1 MKISGA
7 HTFTLDNGF
16 VKKDVYIKDG
26 FFVAAEDTCNSEV
39 IDGSGCY
46 LIPGLVDVHFHGCA
60 GYDFSDCDIDGL
72 KKIGRYELRNGVT
85 SICPAS
91 MTFPEDK
98 LLSIC
103 QKALKYSKDED
114 STISRLC
121 GINLEGPFISM
132 EKRGAQ
138 NPEYINKP
146 DAEMFRRLQEASGNL
161 IKLVTIA
168 PEVDGAIEFID
179 ELSNDVHISV
189 GHTMADYE
197 TAEKAFVQGADHVT
211 HLYNAM
217 PPLQHR
223 ESGVVGAA
231 YDNDNV
237 MVELICDGLH
247 ISAPVMRMTFDMF
260 GADRVVIISDSMM
273 ATGMPDG
280 EYALGGQPVTVRG
293 SRATLAD
300 DTLAGSVT
308 NLMDCMKIAV
318 SNGIP
323 LVDAVRCATYNPARS
338 IGLDD
343 KIGSIDVGKMADCVL
358 LSRSDLSIKK
368 VIKGGRCI
376 IDL

>member
-1 MKISGA
+1 
-7 HTFTLDNGF
+7 
-16 VKKDVYIKDG
+16 
-26 FFVAAEDTCNSEV
+26 
-39 IDGSGCY
+39 
-46 LIPGLVDVHFHGCA
+46 
-60 GYDFSDCDIDGL
+60 
-72 KKIGRYELRNGVT
+72 
-85 SICPAS
+85 
-91 MTFPEDK
+91 
-98 LLSIC
+98 
-103 QKALKYSKDED
+103 
-114 STISRLC
+114 
-121 GINLEGPFISM
+121 
-132 EKRGAQ
+132 
-138 NPEYINKP
+138 
-146 DAEMFRRLQEASGNL
+146 
-161 IKLVTIA
+161 
-168 PEVDGAIEFID
+168 
-179 ELSNDVHISV
+179 
-189 GHTMADYE
+189 
-197 TAEKAFVQGADHVT
+197 
-211 HLYNAM
+211 
-217 PPLQHR
+217 
-223 ESGVVGAA
+223 VGAA

-358 LSRSDLSIKK
+358 LSRSDLSVKK
-368 VIKGGRCI
+368 VIKGGRVVMG
-376 IDL
+376 